1 MIEEHF
7 DNSLWENY
15 IKLYESFWVN
25 SEYQKTLLKSLNNKV
40 DIAQVIYGILE
51 MESHIWI
58 EKIIPA
64 LGNMK
69 PINCI
74 DDEILFK
81 RLKTML
87 TRMSR

>member
-1 MIEEHF
+1 MLEEYY
-7 DNSLWENY
+7 DNNHWEEY
-15 IKLYESFWVN
+15 VKLYESFWIE
-25 SEYQKTLLKSLNNKV
+25 SEYQKRLLSSLNGKI
-40 DIAQVIYGILE
+40 DIAKVIYGILE
-51 MESHIWI
+51 EDSQKWI

-64 LGNMK
+64 LGNIK

-74 DDEILFK
+74 DDEILSK